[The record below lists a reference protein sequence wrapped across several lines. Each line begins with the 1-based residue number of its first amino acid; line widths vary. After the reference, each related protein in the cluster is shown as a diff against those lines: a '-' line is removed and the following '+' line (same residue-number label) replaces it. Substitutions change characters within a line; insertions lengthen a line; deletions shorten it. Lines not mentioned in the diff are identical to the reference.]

1 MATTG
6 NRVEIK
12 QDITGGS
19 SAKTTLQLVN
29 NVDTCI
35 ANAYTA
41 LSNKGATMP
50 STKNAANLATAIN
63 SLPTKATVSYN
74 STTNTLTI
82 TT

>member
-1 MATTG
+1 MAKAT
-6 NRVEIK
+6 NKELI
-12 QDITGGS
+12 
-19 SAKTTLQLVN
+19 
-29 NVDTCI
+29 DTI
-35 ANAYTA
+35 STSVKNAYTA
-41 LSNKGATMP
+41 LSNKGATIP

>member
-6 NRVEIK
+6 SQVEIK
-12 QDITGGS
+12 QDTTGGS

-29 NVDTCI
+29 NVGTYI
-35 ANAYTA
+35 SNAYTA

-50 STKNAANLATAIN
+50 NTKNAANLVTAIN
-63 SLPTKATVSYN
+63 SLPTKATVTYN